1 MLFEFGMKSEKGFV
15 YVLLLAYLYLLSTK
29 MANSNLFG
37 ENISLIHQG
46 LVAAYVKISDECQ
59 ISAKN

>member
-37 ENISLIHQG
+37 ENISLIHQE